1 MKPLKIRKV
10 GNSLGMILPRELLA
24 ELGLGEGDE
33 VMITKEGHK
42 AFSLTVP
49 EEEFSRQME
58 MAEEIMEEYRDA
70 LAELAK

>member
-10 GNSLGMILPRELLA
+10 GNSLGLILPKEMLD

-33 VMITKEGHK
+33 VFATKEGHK
-42 AFSLTVP
+42 AFSISVP
-49 EEEFSRQME
+49 DDRHDEIMAI
-58 MAEEIMEEYRDA
+58 AEEIMEEYSEA

>member
-10 GNSLGMILPRELLA
+10 GNSLGLILPKEMLD

-33 VMITKEGHK
+33 VLAAKEGHK
-42 AFSLTVP
+42 AFSITVP
-49 EEEFSRQME
+49 DDRHDE
-58 MAEEIMEEYRDA
+58 MMALADEIMEEYSEA